1 MIIDSRKIKVYNIRA
16 AERCRKEAGTMFCY
30 CCLYYYITQAT
41 RTAAHTLAALAG
53 LFVIHKLVS
62 WALWIMSL

>member
-1 MIIDSRKIKVYNIRA
+1 
-16 AERCRKEAGTMFCY
+16 MFCY

-53 LFVIHKLVS
+53 LFIIHKLVS